1 MNDSRYAI
9 GRSVGPCL
17 GLVATVL
24 LAVAGA
30 KAAVIGGDLVFA
42 KPILDPLLRAFQEDR
57 HPDEPLRVVCRG
69 EWEMAEAFGR
79 GQNEAMLTVGPA
91 SDGLRSIV
99 AQHAP
104 GGNLV
109 RWEQVEIGQ
118 VRVIAIVN
126 AANTARGLT
135 FGQIQKLL
143 SSETGPGTT
152 WEKLGARGGLVTCY
166 GEHGESASRKI
177 LHDRVMRFER
187 VPVPGSPGVLAS
199 GWYPFRDNFALC
211 ADAREV
217 LDEIA
222 ADPNGIGFVV
232 FAGQL
237 PKGVRV
243 LPLSEKPGGDF
254 VTPKLAPVAQKE
266 YALSLPIL
274 LHVHPAASPTT
285 RSFARWA
292 GSRAAA
298 R

>member
-1 MNDSRYAI
+1 MNDSRYAV
-9 GRSVGPCL
+9 GRSVGPLL
-17 GLVATVL
+17 GLAAAML

-30 KAAVIGGDLVFA
+30 KAAVIGGDRVFA
-42 KPILDPLLRAFQEDR
+42 KPILDPLVRAFLEDR

-79 GQNEAMLTVGPA
+79 GQSEAMLTIGPLSQA
-91 SDGLRSIV
+91 MRSVV

-118 VRVIAIVN
+118 VRVIA
-126 AANTARGLT
+126 
-135 FGQIQKLL
+135 
-143 SSETGPGTT
+143 
-152 WEKLGARGGLVTCY
+152 
-166 GEHGESASRKI
+166 
-177 LHDRVMRFER
+177 
-187 VPVPGSPGVLAS
+187 S
-199 GWYPFRDNFALC
+199 GWYRFRDNFALC

-217 LDEIA
+217 IDEIA
-222 ADPNGIGFVV
+222 ADRNGIGFVV
-232 FAGQL
+232 FTGQL

-254 VTPKLAPVAQKE
+254 VTPKLTPVAQKE

-274 LHVHPAASPTT
+274 LHLHPAASQTT
-285 RSFARWA
+285 RDFARWA